1 MTAKSGP
8 LPEEH
13 SVPQGHSIPH
23 GHSAGKAKLLIVDDD
38 PMTCRLVQI
47 QLEMEG
53 YTCVTLSDAERAME
67 VIETESPA
75 LILIDFHL
83 GTHGG
88 LDLLRTIRSHEEY
101 QYLPVIVMSG
111 MDYKRESEL
120 VGANGFML
128 KPFSLQDLLATVQ
141 EVLNR

>member
-1 MTAKSGP
+1 MTAKSDT

-13 SVPQGHSIPH
+13 PVPSGH
-23 GHSAGKAKLLIVDDD
+23 GADKAKLLIVDDD
-38 PMTCRLVQI
+38 PMTCRLVKI

-53 YTCVTLSDAERAME
+53 YTCATLSDPERAME
-67 VIETESPA
+67 VIAVEAPA
-75 LILIDFHL
+75 LILVDFHL

-101 QYLPVIVMSG
+101 RYLPVIVMSG

-128 KPFSLQDLLATVQ
+128 KPFSLQDLLATVRG
-141 EVLNR
+141 VLNR

>member
-1 MTAKSGP
+1 MSAESDP
-8 LPEEH
+8 LPEEY
-13 SVPQGHSIPH
+13 SIPQGHYT
-23 GHSAGKAKLLIVDDD
+23 GKTKLLIVDDD
-38 PMTCRLVQI
+38 PMTCQLVKI

-67 VIETESPA
+67 VIATESPG

>member
-1 MTAKSGP
+1 MTARSDA
-8 LPEEH
+8 LPGEH
-13 SVPQGHSIPH
+13 PVPPGHST
-23 GHSAGKAKLLIVDDD
+23 GKAKLLIVDDD
-38 PMTCRLVQI
+38 PMTCRLVKI

-53 YTCVTLSDAERAME
+53 YPCVTLSAPEGAME
-67 VIETESPA
+67 VIATESPE
-75 LILIDFHL
+75 LILIDFYL
-83 GTHGG
+83 GTRGG

-120 VGANGFML
+120 VGANGFVL
-128 KPFSLQDLLATVQ
+128 KPFSLQDLLAAIH

>member
-1 MTAKSGP
+1 MTAKSGT
-8 LPEEH
+8 LPEQH
-13 SVPQGHSIPH
+13 SVPH
-23 GHSAGKAKLLIVDDD
+23 GHSTGKAKLLIVDDD
-38 PMTCRLVQI
+38 PMTCRLVKI

-67 VIETESPA
+67 VIATESPG
-75 LILIDFHL
+75 LVLIDFHL

-101 QYLPVIVMSG
+101 QYLPVIVISG

>member
-1 MTAKSGP
+1 MSAESDP
-8 LPEEH
+8 LPEES
-13 SVPQGHSIPH
+13 SVPQGHY
-23 GHSAGKAKLLIVDDD
+23 AGKTKILIVDDD
-38 PMTCRLVQI
+38 PLTCRLVKI

-53 YTCVTLSDAERAME
+53 YTCVTLSDVERVVE
-67 VIETESPA
+67 VIETESPGV
-75 LILIDFHL
+75 ILIDFHL

-101 QYLPVIVMSG
+101 QYLPVIIMSG